1 MRPQPIAQRLG
12 KRRSSLRNS
21 MVLARIAGS
30 WQSGAC
36 YVQRAENPRA
46 LAFFPP
52 SFPPLSVVLYYHLR
66 SPLLPPSLRLTQP
79 IPFAFFGRSS
89 RKQNEAPP
97 RSRFHTSSLLFPYLF
112 LARKSSRHLHNT
124 LGDALFFND
133 FRAHRTRRTTSSFS
147 CALSLSLSPLLFVSF
162 FLFFKS
168 VCA

>member
-147 CALSLSLSPLLFVSF
+147 CALSLSLSSSFRFFFSLF
-162 FLFFKS
+162 
-168 VCA
+168 